1 MAEGRNLLEVVLN
14 TDIAKKF
21 NEVDNSVSKL
31 QSTLDTATS
40 SANRLAEALKNAAS
54 SFGDASGTNSFIEN
68 IQKLIETLNGLSA
81 NAGAKSIE
89 QTKKGIESIG
99 EAAIL
104 DIDSVQKLIDAINK
118 IPEAF
123 SKTSGG
129 TSGRSGGSKKKA
141 LDNLLFS
148 RDDIEEKKRELESE
162 LERLSSAMMK
172 IKSRINEV
180 SKPKID
186 EMKFG
191 IEAQANK
198 EIEAIR
204 VKMQQLWQDMSVAM
218 QKSGENSKDA
228 LVPYLQTVEKL
239 RGEISEIQ
247 KNAATMKDMVSAR
260 DVTDKSVIELLKQYD
275 AVLAKIHQ
283 VAEERRNLIQEQN
296 STAAQSKQDAEYKK
310 RIDGIISSIKDLQKQ
325 YDELKKK
332 NKVFD
337 NEGNMTLEAER
348 IANQISAQKELLKIE
363 QMSAEEA
370 VKYTEN
376 KVNAQIK
383 NEQEAFSEIK
393 RLYSEMLGYEKKQ
406 AEIEIKGTSKEIQG
420 KDFGEETKLAEI
432 YQKEIDRTRKSIDEL
447 AAKYPELAE
456 EAKKAYDTERIKAQI
471 ASSEKLDNAIDKT
484 IKSTEALAEA
494 ERKRKEAERD
504 KKIGLAGGD
513 APRTIREYEIAINNL
528 RREIKNLDADTKR
541 GQIKEYNKRIA
552 EYKKKV
558 DAAIGSTNR
567 FRQENMK
574 LNDVLQRVAGAFG
587 IYIGLQSI
595 ANFARNVAQVTG
607 EFEMQH
613 RAMQAIIGDMDAA
626 NKLWDKTIAL
636 AVKSPY
642 RVKDLV
648 SYTKQLAA
656 YRVET
661 DKLYDTTK
669 MLADIS
675 SGLGVDM
682 QRLILAYGQVKAAN
696 YLRGQELRQFSE
708 AGINILGEL
717 SKYFEEIKG
726 QAVSTAEVF
735 DMVSKR
741 MVKFE
746 DVAEVLKRL
755 TEEGGIFFNMQ
766 EIQSETLRGKMM
778 NLKDSFDIMM
788 NSIGEKNKGVIIG
801 FVDSIKKM
809 VENWEDVATILKIVV
824 GLFVTFKI
832 AQISA
837 GVSLVRNKVAADAAA
852 LGISGLSA
860 RLINLIAAE
869 EGATAATLNL
879 STALK
884 TLNSSKGGW
893 IGVAVSFLLTIAVA
907 VYDYYRRSTELQ
919 KELNQIQIESAA
931 STRKMTNQYNELAS
945 KIRDANTS
953 ESERAELMAKMKRLY
968 GEILP
973 DRLMNI
979 DYIKKE
985 GNAYTEATEAIKN
998 YYQSLRREK
1007 EIQATEE
1014 RYGKSVADSQQMLAK
1029 SIQHEIE
1036 QNHKRKVGMD
1046 DINAVLEEFKNRVDA
1061 GTASAENMNEVLKEL
1076 IDNQTGIKLDEFDF
1090 ENFVMEPGSGRTIT
1104 GISRYLSSFYSDYAE
1119 YNDKMQE
1126 LTGRTTEYLQTL
1138 KEGIENNVFKIGDQ
1152 NLDKQIEDM
1161 IANGEIG
1168 DDLKSKMEEKG
1179 KRAAKAYRQAF
1190 NIYLNTD
1197 EYQNLEESQKKEAVN
1212 LFEKM
1217 FDAKVAEHQMSN
1229 AQKTIAG
1236 KIDDLND
1243 EFRLKPGQ
1251 KSILEELVIG
1261 KGEGVEEYLK
1271 RAKPKVEGF
1280 LNRIRDIKNGVSEK
1294 GKDDADNLLGM
1305 EGALNAY
1312 DKFLDKLAGK
1322 DKTKKTGNPALEL
1335 LNKQIEAIKNASK
1348 QYEEYQKLYDDTT
1361 AFDKT
1366 KKAVQDLFGQLGIG
1380 GLLNKQGIFDKM
1392 TIQDQL
1398 KTWLSGQMAKAGKDG
1413 RIAIEKYIR
1422 ELELQAS
1429 QADFKR
1435 IVEAFEKNMDEAFT
1449 DYDMFKELQKLGIGG
1464 DISESVFGVTTK
1476 SLDQLKRAFAI
1487 RKKMLLDQYDGKEA
1501 IEAVEKM
1508 EKKITEMEN
1517 KERVERL
1524 KKYTEYLIKGRDE
1537 AVKIHLDQL
1546 TKMAELDELHYG
1558 EGRYTETQYSNI
1570 AEQIRK
1576 ETEAA
1581 LSKNEW
1587 EQFKGSDFYTTMFED
1602 LTHVADSSLNI
1613 MLDKLKSLRNNL
1625 NELDP
1630 TQVKEIIQSIEK
1642 IENEGRNRSPLS
1654 FFIKDIQA
1662 LTKWDRR
1669 GNENKLA
1676 WLTGTEKEKK
1686 QEKDRLAKLVAEAQA
1701 EYDKLSKNGIQGD
1714 ENEAKQR
1721 LDMYE
1726 LALKLVNKEL
1736 EDIQKNIGIINNEN
1750 NRGEKAW
1757 DNVWTGVQKGAE
1769 YFNQAAEAAG
1779 QVSTEIMGMMD
1790 GIDDASKQLA
1800 EDIADF
1806 AGNTALLVKDI
1817 AAIIG
1822 SEGSDISAW
1831 IDAIVRVFNMLKSG
1845 LSINEWDINAELE
1858 KNAKALE
1865 ELEYTYD
1872 RVKRASDRAWDT
1884 TGISKS
1890 HREIMSIIQAEINA
1904 YNDMINAESARKNPD
1919 DSALEEYRRR
1929 RQELY
1934 DQMEDD
1940 AEDFYE
1946 RVGGLGAGNYGDAA
1960 QGFVDAWFE
1969 AFNETGDGLS
1979 GLQDHFNEVIENLV
1993 KRQALQRLSKTLMS
2007 GLFEMIDN
2015 AAKNGVV
2022 TKSELDEI
2030 NQFAEQ
2036 QLPSW
2041 NKALKNFAQSL
2052 GFLGDQAEGELDG
2065 LQKGIQGVT
2074 EQTAEIIA
2082 AYMNA
2087 IRYYVVDSNTKL
2099 GQIISSLQDSSGTF
2113 NPMVAELQ
2121 NIRQQAEDIR
2131 NLLFSWRETSGV
2143 PSMRVTIV

>member
-1 MAEGRNLLEVVLN
+1 MADNILEAVLSKDIDKRFEAIDKRLESIEKHTEN
-14 TDIAKKF
+14 TVKALGGLGATLVSEFGTMSKGLDDLTGGINRLTVALSKMG
-21 NEVDNSVSKL
+21 SVG
-31 QSTLDTATS
+31 TS
-40 SANRLAEALKNAAS
+40 SAGQTASNIVNAAAQLNRLYN
-54 SFGDASGTNSFIEN
+54 
-68 IQKLIETLNGLSA
+68 
-81 NAGAKSIE
+81 
-89 QTKKGIESIG
+89 
-99 EAAIL
+99 
-104 DIDSVQKLIDAINK
+104 
-118 IPEAF
+118 
-123 SKTSGG
+123 
-129 TSGRSGGSKKKA
+129 
-141 LDNLLFS
+141 
-148 RDDIEEKKRELESE
+148 
-162 LERLSSAMMK
+162 ERLQYESK
-172 IKSRINEV
+172 I
-180 SKPKID
+180 
-186 EMKFG
+186 
-191 IEAQANK
+191 AQLETK
-198 EIEAIR
+198 
-204 VKMQQLWQDMSVAM
+204 
-218 QKSGENSKDA
+218 G
-228 LVPYLQTVEKL
+228 
-239 RGEISEIQ
+239 
-247 KNAATMKDMVSAR
+247 
-260 DVTDKSVIELLKQYD
+260 
-275 AVLAKIHQ
+275 
-283 VAEERRNLIQEQN
+283 
-296 STAAQSKQDAEYKK
+296 
-310 RIDGIISSIKDLQKQ
+310 GIIS
-325 YDELKKK
+325 LK
-332 NKVFD
+332 
-337 NEGNMTLEAER
+337 EGAGFVPK
-348 IANQISAQKELLKIE
+348 A
-363 QMSAEEA
+363 
-370 VKYTEN
+370 YTEAIA
-376 KVNAQIK
+376 KYK
-383 NEQEAFSEIK
+383 EQLE
-393 RLYSEMLGYEKKQ
+393 RVQ
-406 AEIEIKGTSKEIQG
+406 AEIDT
-420 KDFGEETKLAEI
+420 
-432 YQKEIDRTRKSIDEL
+432 L
-447 AAKYPELAE
+447 AAKNRKAAE
-456 EAKKAYDTERIKAQI
+456 EAKGIYDAKKSVQDIQNIERLNKYIDQLEKNTERLKKSLENRNQKDFNATLGVSTAPQTIEQYRIAIRNLKAEI
-471 ASSEKLDNAIDKT
+471 EKLNP
-484 IKSTEALAEA
+484 SN
-494 ERKRKEAERD
+494 
-504 KKIGLAGGD
+504 
-513 APRTIREYEIAINNL
+513 REGIARLNM
-528 RREIKNLDADTKR
+528 
-541 GQIKEYNKRIA
+541 QIKQYERELEKAGVAQKKFNDQTNKLGLSLRNLA
-552 EYKKKV
+552 
-558 DAAIGSTNR
+558 S
-567 FRQENMK
+567 
-574 LNDVLQRVAGAFG
+574 AFG
-587 IYIGLQSI
+587 VVFSVRSLV
-595 ANFARNVAQVTG
+595 NFGEKVVQITG

-656 YRVET
+656 YRIET

-708 AGINILGEL
+708 AGVNILGEL
-717 SKYFEEIKG
+717 ANYFSELQGRAI
-726 QAVSTAEVF
+726 STGEVF

-746 DVAEVLKRL
+746 DVATVLRRL

-766 EIQSETLRGKMM
+766 EIQAETLQGKLM

-788 NSIGEKNKGVIIG
+788 NSMGESKKGIVVA

-809 VENWEDVATILKIVV
+809 LDNWQSVASVLKVV
-824 GLFVTFKI
+824 TGLFVTFKVV
-832 AQISA
+832 QISA
-837 GVSLVRNKVAADAAA
+837 GVSLLKNKVAADAAA
-852 LGISGLSA
+852 LGMSGLSA
-860 RLINLIAAE
+860 RLVNLIAAE

-884 TLNSSKGGW
+884 TLSSSKGGW
-893 IGVAVSFLLTIAVA
+893 IGVAVSLLLTAAVA

-919 KELNQIQIESAA
+919 RELSQIQTDSAA
-931 STRKMTNQYNELAS
+931 STRQMTNQYNELAA
-945 KIRDANTS
+945 KIKDTNTT

-968 GEILP
+968 GDILP
-973 DRLMNI
+973 DRLLNI
-979 DYIKKE
+979 EYIKKE

-1014 RYGKSVADSQQMLAK
+1014 RYGKSVAESQQKLAK

-1036 QNHKRKVGMD
+1036 QNHDRKVGMD
-1046 DINAVLEEFKNRVDA
+1046 VINAVLEEFKNRVDS
-1061 GTASAENMNEVLKEL
+1061 GTASVENMNEVLKEL
-1076 IDNQTGIKLDEFDF
+1076 IDIQTGIKLDEFDF
-1090 ENFVMEPGSGRTIT
+1090 ENFVMEPGGGRDIT
-1104 GISRYLSSFYSDYAE
+1104 GISKYLSSFYSDYAE
-1119 YNDKMQE
+1119 YNNKMQE

-1138 KEGIENNVFKIGDQ
+1138 KDEIENSVFKIGDQ

-1168 DDLKSKMEEKG
+1168 NDLKSKMEEKG
-1179 KRAAKAYRQAF
+1179 KNAAKAYRQAF
-1190 NIYLNTD
+1190 NIYLNTEAYQSLD
-1197 EYQNLEESQKKEAVN
+1197 EAQKKEAFN
-1212 LFEKM
+1212 IFDNM
-1217 FDAKVAEHQMSN
+1217 FKTKVAEKQMSN
-1229 AQKTIAG
+1229 AQRVISSKVVEIT
-1236 KIDDLND
+1236 DQ
-1243 EFRLKPGQ
+1243 FRLKQGQ
-1251 KSILEELVIG
+1251 KSLLEELVIG
-1261 KGEGVEEYLK
+1261 NDEGSDDYYK
-1271 RAKPKVEGF
+1271 RAKAKLEGF
-1280 LNRIRDIKNGVSEK
+1280 LTEIRNIRNGISEMGGEEAKSLVEMEPAIKMFMAFIE
-1294 GKDDADNLLGM
+1294 LLYGS
-1305 EGALNAY
+1305 
-1312 DKFLDKLAGK
+1312 
-1322 DKTKKTGNPALEL
+1322 TKKTGRTGNPALEL

-1361 AFDKT
+1361 AFTKT

-1435 IVEAFEKNMDEAFT
+1435 IVEAFEKNMDKAFT

-1476 SLDQLKRAFAI
+1476 SLDQLKRAFAM

-1501 IEAVEKM
+1501 IDAVEKM

-1558 EGRYTETQYSNI
+1558 EGRYNETQYSNI

-1625 NELDP
+1625 SELDP

-1654 FFIKDIQA
+1654 FFIKDVQA
-1662 LTKWDRR
+1662 LTRWDRR

-1686 QEKDRLAKLVAEAQA
+1686 QEKDRLVKLVAETQA

-1714 ENEAKQR
+1714 ESEAKQR
-1721 LDMYE
+1721 IDMYE

-1750 NRGEKAW
+1750 NKGEKAW

-1831 IDAIVRVFNMLKSG
+1831 IDAVFRVINMIRSG

-1858 KNAKALE
+1858 ENANALE
-1865 ELEYTYD
+1865 ELEYAYD

-1904 YNDMINAESARKNPD
+1904 YNDMIEAESARKTPD
-1919 DSALEEYRRR
+1919 DSALDEYRRR

-1940 AEDFYE
+1940 AEEFYE
-1946 RVGGLGAGNYGDAA
+1946 RVGGIGAGNYGDAA

-1969 AFNETGDGLS
+1969 AFKETGDGLS

-2022 TKSELDEI
+2022 TQSELDEI

-2041 NKALKNFAQSL
+2041 NEALKNFAQSL

-2087 IRYYVVDSNTKL
+2087 IRYYVIDNNTKL
-2099 GQIISSLQDSSGTF
+2099 GQIVGIVQDNTGAA
-2113 NPMVAELQ
+2113 NPMLAELRSL
-2121 NIRQQAEDIR
+2121 RQRADDIHY
-2131 NLLFSWRETSGV
+2131 LLNGWRETNGID
-2143 PSMRVTIV
+2143 SMRVTIVN